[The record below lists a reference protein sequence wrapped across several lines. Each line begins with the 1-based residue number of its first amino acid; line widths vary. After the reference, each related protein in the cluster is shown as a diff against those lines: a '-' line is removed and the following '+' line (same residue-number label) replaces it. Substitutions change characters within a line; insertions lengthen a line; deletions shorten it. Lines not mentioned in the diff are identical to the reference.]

1 MDSTLTPAWFPARC
15 DGELAMNTLQSRRS
29 RAGIDSI
36 DHAGVEGTLD
46 ATMAEIQRL
55 HRTNTRLR
63 RAAAAGLV
71 VAAARLVAALR
82 LGVGQV
88 VLLEL
93 AVAVVLALTIYALV
107 QASRIGARLEALRQE
122 IFTLRFLRDVLA
134 HEGGPTALYLGH
146 PYRART
152 ATSNAARDHAAGNT
166 RDQPASTDADKRP
179 FGWAITWR
187 PILGTALLS
196 VIAGLG
202 VLALA
207 WLGTG
212 KSSTEPRTWMFLE
225 DVTDPRSLGF
235 HTPTAAA
242 GEWVLQFHEDATGA
256 RALVNL
262 AGAPAERP
270 ATAVVDRPSPR
281 DLQLGARCKVSP
293 DRPEQACGVVF
304 RYQDHGNHY
313 VARVDAA
320 AAVVTLG
327 VVVDGIERLIHA
339 EAADIGTS
347 RWHDLAV
354 QARADHIVVTWNG
367 SKVIDVRDPT
377 LSSQG
382 AVGLW
387 APADC
392 VAYFD
397 ELTVQALPAVLTP
410 AELLLFML

>member
-1 MDSTLTPAWFPARC
+1 MTMIPTQHTPEGAPYVDR
-15 DGELAMNTLQSRRS
+15 
-29 RAGIDSI
+29 
-36 DHAGVEGTLD
+36 AGVENAFAA
-46 ATMAEIQRL
+46 ATAEIQRL
-55 HRTNTRLR
+55 R
-63 RAAAAGLV
+63 RRKTMLHAGAAVGLLAAAGRAVGALQLGFGRVLLV
-71 VAAARLVAALR
+71 EVAAAVA
-82 LGVGQV
+82 
-88 VLLEL
+88 
-93 AVAVVLALTIYALV
+93 LALAIHALIR
-107 QASRIGARLEALRQE
+107 ANRIRARLETLQQE
-122 IFTLRFLRDVLA
+122 IFTLLFLRDVLA
-134 HEGGPTALYLGH
+134 HEGGPTALFMSH
-146 PYRART
+146 PYRAR
-152 ATSNAARDHAAGNT
+152 ADADEAARDLAAGNP
-166 RDQPASTDADKRP
+166 RDEPASSDAGKRP
-179 FGWAITWR
+179 FSWATTWR

-196 VIAGLG
+196 VIAALG
-202 VLALA
+202 VLLVA

-212 KSSTEPRTWMFLE
+212 KSSSEPRTWMFLE

-270 ATAVVDRPSPR
+270 ATAVADRPSPR

-320 AAVVTLG
+320 AGVVTLG
-327 VVVDGIERLIHA
+327 VVVDGAERLIHA
-339 EAADIGTS
+339 EAADVGAS

-367 SKVIDVRDPT
+367 RKVIDVRDPT
-377 LSSQG
+377 LSRQG

-397 ELTVQALPAVLTP
+397 ELTVQALPAVLSP
-410 AELLLFML
+410 AELLPFML